1 MPFAIF
7 SWNMNLPNTHHSG
20 IQVQSKHSSCSISI
34 RLAGGK
40 WGNFYSYYYC
50 KQIAHCMLFETEG
63 TSDLRICTLSNH
75 VTCTTTVCLVRVCET
90 IVEIRNEGFAM
101 PKASGNR

>member
-1 MPFAIF
+1 
-7 SWNMNLPNTHHSG
+7 
-20 IQVQSKHSSCSISI
+20 
-34 RLAGGK
+34 
-40 WGNFYSYYYC
+40 
-50 KQIAHCMLFETEG
+50 MLFETEG